1 MAPLAPNRAF
11 HFRGPHIDESLKSL
25 LHTSFYFVFIPSPT
39 TMALESL
46 ITKADVHGHMGGF
59 SAYSGYCIISHQSLS
74 DIYHMY
80 HID

>member
-11 HFRGPHIDESLKSL
+11 HFRRPHIDESLKSL
-25 LHTSFYFVFIPSPT
+25 LQTSFYFVFSPLPT

-46 ITKADVHGHMGGF
+46 ITKADVHSHMGGF
-59 SAYSGYCIISHQSLS
+59 SVYSGYYIVSHQSLS
-74 DIYHMY
+74 DMYHMY